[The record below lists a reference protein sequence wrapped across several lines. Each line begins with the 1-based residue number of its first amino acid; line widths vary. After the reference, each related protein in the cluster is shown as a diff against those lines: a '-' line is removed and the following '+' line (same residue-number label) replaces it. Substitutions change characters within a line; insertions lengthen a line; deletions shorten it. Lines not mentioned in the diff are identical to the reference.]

1 MTVTPTTPEPPT
13 VTLSCRHAADL
24 ADMLRCLSAW
34 VEAEQDQLAPLLD
47 RHDYDID
54 GLRITLD
61 HYAGLLTASLSGE
74 AIP

>member
-13 VTLSCRHAADL
+13 ITLSRSHAADL

-34 VEAEQDQLAPLLD
+34 VETEQDQLAPLLD
-47 RHDYDID
+47 QHDYDID
-54 GLRITLD
+54 GLHITLD
-61 HYAGLLTASLSGE
+61 HHAGLLTANLSGE